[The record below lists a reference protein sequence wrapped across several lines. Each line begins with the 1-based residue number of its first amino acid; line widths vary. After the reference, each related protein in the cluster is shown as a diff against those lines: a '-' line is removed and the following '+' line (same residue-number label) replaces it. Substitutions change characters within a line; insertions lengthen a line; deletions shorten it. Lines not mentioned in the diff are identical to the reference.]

1 MLFCPVL
8 SLVPFRE
15 RTRSFTMLVNA
26 SLAVVGSMHFGIS
39 GPFDCHVYA
48 LRGPGGT
55 VLIDSGSGMH
65 TDLILENLRLAFGST
80 EVESL
85 IVTHGHLDHCGG
97 AASLRSKTRCKAIAN
112 DRTSPILEK
121 GDEEASGLRLAR
133 EQSVYPPDF
142 RFSPCPVD
150 QTVQDGESFEAGGLK
165 WKIIMVRGHSAD
177 SACFLVELGGS
188 RYLFSADVVFYGGV
202 LGLINA
208 EGSELAGYRAD
219 LRKLSD
225 LGVDGLFPGHG
236 LFTVR
241 GGQRHID
248 AAIEQLAKGF
258 VPRQIGQGDLI
269 F

>member
-1 MLFCPVL
+1 M
-8 SLVPFRE
+8 R
-15 RTRSFTMLVNA
+15 VNS

-48 LRGPGGT
+48 LRGPSGT
-55 VLIDSGSGMH
+55 VLVDSGGGTH
-65 TDLILENLRLAFGST
+65 TDVILENLRFDFGSA

-97 AASLRSKTRCKAIAN
+97 AAAIRSKTRCKIIAN
-112 DRTSPILEK
+112 NRTAPVLET
-121 GDEEASGLRLAR
+121 GDEETSGLRLAR
-133 EQSVYPPDF
+133 EQGMYPSDF
-142 RFSPCPVD
+142 AFTRCPVD
-150 QTVQDGESFEAGGLK
+150 TVVNDGEAFEGGGLK
-165 WKIIMVRGHSAD
+165 WKVITVRGHSAD
-177 SACFLVELGGS
+177 SACFLVESNGS
-188 RYLFSADVVFYGGV
+188 RYLFSADVIFYGGV

-208 EGSELAGYRAD
+208 EGSELSGYRAD
-219 LRKLSD
+219 LRKLTH
-225 LGVDGLFPGHG
+225 LNVDGLFPGHG

-248 AAIEQLAKGF
+248 VAVDQLAKGF